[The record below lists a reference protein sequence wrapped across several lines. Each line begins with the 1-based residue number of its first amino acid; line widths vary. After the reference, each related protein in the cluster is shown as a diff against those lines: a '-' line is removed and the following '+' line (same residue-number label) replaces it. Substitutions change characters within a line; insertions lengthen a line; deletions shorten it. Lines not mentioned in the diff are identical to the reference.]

1 MTEACQQIIV
11 KEERRREG
19 RRKRGREG
27 RKKQEKKKR
36 KSHKSEEKKDMKAR
50 GINPSEL
57 CSSPKIVADT
67 DKGPRS

>member
-27 RKKQEKKKR
+27 RKNQDKKR

>member
-11 KEERRREG
+11 KEGRRREG
-19 RRKRGREG
+19 KRKRGREG
-27 RKKQEKKKR
+27 RKRKKR
-36 KSHKSEEKKDMKAR
+36 KSHKSEKKKDMKAG
-50 GINPSEL
+50 GINPIEL

>member
-27 RKKQEKKKR
+27 RKKQEKKR
-36 KSHKSEEKKDMKAR
+36 KSHKSEEKKDRKAR
-50 GINPSEL
+50 GINLSEL

>member
-1 MTEACQQIIV
+1 MSTNYSQGR
-11 KEERRREG
+11 KEERRKEKE
-19 RRKRGREG
+19 RKRG
-27 RKKQEKKKR
+27 KKETGKKKR
-36 KSHKSEEKKDMKAR
+36 KSRKSEEKKDMKAR